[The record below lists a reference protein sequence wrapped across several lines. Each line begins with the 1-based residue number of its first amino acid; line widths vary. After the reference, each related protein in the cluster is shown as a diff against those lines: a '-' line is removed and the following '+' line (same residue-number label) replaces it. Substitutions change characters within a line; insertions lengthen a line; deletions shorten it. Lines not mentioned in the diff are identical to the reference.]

1 MRLKI
6 NNVGEL
12 SNVDM
17 KIDGLTVIAGQN
29 GSGKST
35 INKTLYATFN
45 SLNNLSERIFM
56 DKITTFLNYI
66 EEKITL
72 NLDPSDFEDEYII
85 YNFIHDVIH
94 NEELIKQIK
103 SLGTL
108 NKFDQL
114 NIEIETYLNEKMKDN
129 GLDKFLKKLNKNDYD
144 ISPYIDI
151 DNEDLKKKIVTKMF
165 KAEFSSQIN
174 NIYDAGPAEVSLEI
188 QNNVTKYKINSNIVT
203 EIKNNQSLRT
213 QAIYIDDLY
222 SIEKV
227 RRPSNKELYE
237 KNHRTALIDSFFNFY
252 DSTITSEILKEKRLE
267 KIYSMISDIATGHMV
282 WDFRY
287 GIRYKEPEYEEIEK
301 ALSFSN
307 ISAGLKTFIFL
318 KELILNGTLKDH
330 GTIIFDEPEIHLHPE
345 WQIKLAELIVLIQ
358 KEYDMHIVLTT
369 HSPYFLY
376 ALEVFSTKYE
386 VSEKTNYY
394 YTQRK
399 HGKITVENI
408 GKNLEII
415 YSALNK
421 PFQSIE
427 DLTSDL
433 Y

>member
-1 MRLKI
+1 
-6 NNVGEL
+6 
-12 SNVDM
+12 
-17 KIDGLTVIAGQN
+17 
-29 GSGKST
+29 
-35 INKTLYATFN
+35 
-45 SLNNLSERIFM
+45 
-56 DKITTFLNYI
+56 
-66 EEKITL
+66 
-72 NLDPSDFEDEYII
+72 
-85 YNFIHDVIH
+85 
-94 NEELIKQIK
+94 
-103 SLGTL
+103 
-108 NKFDQL
+108 
-114 NIEIETYLNEKMKDN
+114 
-129 GLDKFLKKLNKNDYD
+129 
-144 ISPYIDI
+144 
-151 DNEDLKKKIVTKMF
+151 
-165 KAEFSSQIN
+165 
-174 NIYDAGPAEVSLEI
+174 
-188 QNNVTKYKINSNIVT
+188 
-203 EIKNNQSLRT
+203 
-213 QAIYIDDLY
+213 
-222 SIEKV
+222 
-227 RRPSNKELYE
+227 
-237 KNHRTALIDSFFNFY
+237 
-252 DSTITSEILKEKRLE
+252 
-267 KIYSMISDIATGHMV
+267 MISDIATGHMV

-307 ISAGLKTFIFL
+307 ISAGLKTVIFL

>member
-72 NLDPSDFEDEYII
+72 NLDPSNFEDEYII

-151 DNEDLKKKIVTKMF
+151 DNEDLKKKIFTKMF
-165 KAEFSSQIN
+165 
-174 NIYDAGPAEVSLEI
+174 
-188 QNNVTKYKINSNIVT
+188 
-203 EIKNNQSLRT
+203 
-213 QAIYIDDLY
+213 
-222 SIEKV
+222 
-227 RRPSNKELYE
+227 
-237 KNHRTALIDSFFNFY
+237 
-252 DSTITSEILKEKRLE
+252 
-267 KIYSMISDIATGHMV
+267 
-282 WDFRY
+282 
-287 GIRYKEPEYEEIEK
+287 
-301 ALSFSN
+301 
-307 ISAGLKTFIFL
+307 
-318 KELILNGTLKDH
+318 
-330 GTIIFDEPEIHLHPE
+330 
-345 WQIKLAELIVLIQ
+345 
-358 KEYDMHIVLTT
+358 
-369 HSPYFLY
+369 
-376 ALEVFSTKYE
+376 
-386 VSEKTNYY
+386 
-394 YTQRK
+394 
-399 HGKITVENI
+399 
-408 GKNLEII
+408 
-415 YSALNK
+415 
-421 PFQSIE
+421 
-427 DLTSDL
+427 
-433 Y
+433 